1 MNGKRTEV
9 FTEHAHITGLC
20 RKRYLAIENRPGHVA
35 SPFSSYATRAY
46 KQGERP
52 LPTFFPST
60 VLPVTLFPLK
70 TFSPFESKIPRT
82 VIERSKHELP
92 PTLVI
97 TAAHLIFFTLQV
109 SVAM

>member
-82 VIERSKHELP
+82 VIERSKHVGAGTKPGSTE
-92 PTLVI
+92 
-97 TAAHLIFFTLQV
+97 TASFWNH
-109 SVAM
+109 

>member
-1 MNGKRTEV
+1 MCMPGSLCLGGMKWESDPLELELHRIIDY
-9 FTEHAHITGLC
+9 AHITGLR

-60 VLPVTLFPLK
+60 VLPVSLFPL
-70 TFSPFESKIPRT
+70 
-82 VIERSKHELP
+82 
-92 PTLVI
+92 
-97 TAAHLIFFTLQV
+97 
-109 SVAM
+109 